1 MQENEKHRLAQ
12 TKVRPDVWALLNVLA
27 EKVSGSVYGLFQM
40 FADVAVRMMDKNR
53 NLTKDAATCMAVF
66 DNMDGW
72 DEAFNLADP
81 TVQREVGEA
90 LYILQD
96 PKGEKHGFRSFL
108 VTKPFFGKR
117 TMTYNVQRIFERI
130 MELLFPSLYKRM
142 RRLAALQVAS
152 HYGMSVWCIVHQNP
166 GGEKLVG
173 HLGSFLERKVTDI
186 IQTRKV
192 KDDNTNDVTFEVKQK
207 KARGRDIK
215 DWKFRVLPVNG
226 WGMPEQ
232 LDIDLVGKKAK
243 HTAEEVKIWLDAN
256 RSAVDWPATLTDIRN
271 KIFKAKCGIT
281 NNDELQ
287 AYATIATNR
296 RFIIPQPFAE
306 WDEGQKKP
314 KYYINEVEYSNDPP
328 F

>member
-72 DEAFNLADP
+72 DDAFNLADP

-142 RRLAALQVAS
+142 RRLAADRDCNSIL
-152 HYGMSVWCIVHQNP
+152 
-166 GGEKLVG
+166 ELV
-173 HLGSFLERKVTDI
+173 
-186 IQTRKV
+186 
-192 KDDNTNDVTFEVKQK
+192 
-207 KARGRDIK
+207 
-215 DWKFRVLPVNG
+215 
-226 WGMPEQ
+226 
-232 LDIDLVGKKAK
+232 IDLVNEGEKESDAAELRATFDDNNYSDYGIRPAEQPYRRRHNRMDMDLFERQELEELSREEIDKRSEEAK
-243 HTAEEVKIWLDAN
+243 EWLEENMD
-256 RSAVDWPATLTDIRN
+256 
-271 KIFKAKCGIT
+271 FK
-281 NNDELQ
+281 
-287 AYATIATNR
+287 
-296 RFIIPQPFAE
+296 PFGYE
-306 WDEGQKKP
+306 W
-314 KYYINEVEYSNDPP
+314 
-328 F
+328 